1 MAPRSHFPNSIGKMP
16 NVKVNLGHLV
26 PEIREAL
33 KTEEDLSRR
42 WKNQFKG
49 LPLAKFGTI

>member
-16 NVKVNLGHLV
+16 NFKVNLGHLV

-49 LPLAKFGTI
+49 LPLAKCGTI